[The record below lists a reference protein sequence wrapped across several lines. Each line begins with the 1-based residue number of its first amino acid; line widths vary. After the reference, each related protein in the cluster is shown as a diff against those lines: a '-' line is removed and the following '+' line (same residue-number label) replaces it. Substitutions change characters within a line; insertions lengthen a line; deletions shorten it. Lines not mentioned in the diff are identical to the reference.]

1 MEGLDSSRE
10 ERDGGVPRGPGGPP
24 HQINAGP
31 RVRENY
37 VALTVRE
44 RLGTLSGEIPKLFKH
59 RFAMLQPVGDQSQRK
74 SLHGGRSLL
83 LSPAIGGHAGECL
96 DVCKPAAIFLPI
108 VFDGERE
115 TARR

>member
-1 MEGLDSSRE
+1 MAKRMESKPRDPERFARGPYPTLLQAGREIRPWPACRVMEGLDSSRE

-44 RLGTLSGEIPKLFKH
+44 RSRSFETFD
-59 RFAMLQPVGDQSQRK
+59 QPILAR
-74 SLHGGRSLL
+74 
-83 LSPAIGGHAGECL
+83 CL
-96 DVCKPAAIFLPI
+96 NDCRLKAA
-108 VFDGERE
+108 
-115 TARR
+115 

>member
-44 RLGTLSGEIPKLFKH
+44 RLV
-59 RFAMLQPVGDQSQRK
+59 R
-74 SLHGGRSLL
+74 
-83 LSPAIGGHAGECL
+83 
-96 DVCKPAAIFLPI
+96 DV
-108 VFDGERE
+108 ERRNPE
-115 TARR
+115 TV